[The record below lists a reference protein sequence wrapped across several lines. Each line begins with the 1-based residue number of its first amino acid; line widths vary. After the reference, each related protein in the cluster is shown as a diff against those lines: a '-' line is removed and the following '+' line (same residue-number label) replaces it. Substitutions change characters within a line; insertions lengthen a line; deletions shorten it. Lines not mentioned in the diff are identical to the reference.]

1 MSSQPEYDL
10 YSTRRILMNSAYA
23 FIYQRGWTREQ
34 WENDDSVISFAD
46 EHGIR
51 HELTHFSALGASGF
65 AKGR

>member
-1 MSSQPEYDL
+1 
-10 YSTRRILMNSAYA
+10 MNSAYA

-51 HELTHFSALGASGF
+51 HELPHFSALGASGF